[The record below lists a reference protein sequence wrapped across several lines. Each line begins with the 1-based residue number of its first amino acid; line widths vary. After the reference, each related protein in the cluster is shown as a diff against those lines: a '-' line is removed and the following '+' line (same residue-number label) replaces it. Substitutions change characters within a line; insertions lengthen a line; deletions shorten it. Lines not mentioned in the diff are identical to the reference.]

1 METMLFRDLQTPC
14 WRDLMRCAPSVMRK
28 VLRAEA
34 TEMAQG
40 IGGLSRRSNTSMFSE
55 LPSVPAWRFRSLVAR
70 LQEGR
75 EALIKARVA
84 VHNFQ
89 VAFVNKPVSEGFT
102 IASETYRAGEE
113 AMRERRFRRVGL
125 GFSLLTIAA
134 TMAGL

>member
-1 METMLFRDLQTPC
+1 MARGITGLQAALKRSDDLLGVAKRSGMEVT
-14 WRDLMRCAPSVMRK
+14 
-28 VLRAEA
+28 EA
-34 TEMAQG
+34 F
-40 IGGLSRRSNTSMFSE
+40 L
-55 LPSVPAWRFRSLVAR
+55 R

-89 VAFVNKPVSEGFT
+89 VASVNKPVGEGFT

-125 GFSLLTIAA
+125 AFSLLTIAI
-134 TMAGL
+134 TIAGLWLAVQSIEGKSQGH

>member
-1 METMLFRDLQTPC
+1 MEV
-14 WRDLMRCAPSVMRK
+14 S
-28 VLRAEA
+28 EA
-34 TEMAQG
+34 
-40 IGGLSRRSNTSMFSE
+40 L
-55 LPSVPAWRFRSLVAR
+55 LR

-113 AMRERRFRRVGL
+113 AMKERRFRRVGL

-134 TMAGL
+134 TMAGLWLVIRSIENKSEGSSQSGS

>member
-1 METMLFRDLQTPC
+1 M
-14 WRDLMRCAPSVMRK
+14 A
-28 VLRAEA
+28 A
-34 TEMAQG
+34 TEMARG
-40 IGGLSRRSNTSMFSE
+40 LGGLQAALKRSDDLLGVAKRSGMEVSE
-55 LPSVPAWRFRSLVAR
+55 AFLR

-89 VAFVNKPVSEGFT
+89 IAFVNKPVSEGLT

-125 GFSLLTIAA
+125 AFSLLTIAA
-134 TMAGL
+134 TITGLWLTVRSIEGKSQGH